1 MNPTHTWEFG
11 IWHYSAMNKGDSTQ
25 GKRPGKLVI
34 HVRENKIKSLTH
46 SRHQNR
52 LQMEKT

>member
-25 GKRPGKLVI
+25 GKRPGKLAI